1 MRKITVEHRPVVDSW
16 QRQESGRS
24 RDIPL
29 GDEVL
34 AALKAHRHLRGQLVF
49 CTDYGRMLKKNE
61 VKHPL

>member
-1 MRKITVEHRPVVDSW
+1 MVDSW